1 MNQPKNLDVMGITS
15 KAINEFILT
24 DRINLLNILDNSGIE
39 SLKTELLK
47 DIERVK
53 NTVPI
58 GTKTHQENYDIS

>member
-53 NTVPI
+53 QTI
-58 GTKTHQENYDIS
+58 

>member
-1 MNQPKNLDVMGITS
+1 MKTLKNLDVMGITT

-24 DRINLLNILDNSGIE
+24 DRINLLNILNTSGVE

-58 GTKTHQENYDIS
+58 GTKTYQKNYDIS

>member
-58 GTKTHQENYDIS
+58 GTKTYQKNYDIS

>member
-1 MNQPKNLDVMGITS
+1 MKTPKNLDVMGITS

-24 DRINLLNILDNSGIE
+24 DRINLLNILNTSGIE

-58 GTKTHQENYDIS
+58 GTKTYQKNYDIS

>member
-15 KAINEFILT
+15 KAINV
-24 DRINLLNILDNSGIE
+24 LDNSGIE

>member
-1 MNQPKNLDVMGITS
+1 MKTLKNLDVMGITT

-24 DRINLLNILDNSGIE
+24 DRINLLNILNTSGVE

-58 GTKTHQENYDIS
+58 GIKTYQENYDIS

>member
-1 MNQPKNLDVMGITS
+1 MNQPKNLDVMGITT

-24 DRINLLNILDNSGIE
+24 DRINLLNILNTSGVE

-53 NTVPI
+53 QT
-58 GTKTHQENYDIS
+58 T